1 VDLRKSCDK
10 DKEEPIARAEI
21 SYCVFDAT
29 YLETDLSSVIVDI
42 HQKTLEFRL
51 LENKNPE
58 ELQTMTDPLGAD
70 LLLSGRDLIAE
81 KTPRLELAIDQAF
94 LLFPL
99 LAGDIKLQDGCFL
112 QVSKYLQYLPR

>member
-1 VDLRKSCDK
+1 VDLRNPCDK

-42 HQKTLEFRL
+42 HQKTLESRL

-58 ELQTMTDPLGAD
+58 ELQTMTDPLDAD
-70 LLLSGRDLIAE
+70 LLLSGRDIITE
-81 KTPRLELAIDQAF
+81 KTRGWN
-94 LLFPL
+94 LLLTKHSYYFR
-99 LAGDIKLQDGCFL
+99 FL
-112 QVSKYLQYLPR
+112 QVTSSFKMEVFTGRYLHYLSR